1 MSVRLHIERLV
12 VDAGLGAAGTDS
24 QILRESIEAELARLL
39 GSEGQSWTAIDAWR
53 VEAPGV
59 AVQRS
64 AETLGAEVARAIHG
78 SVQP

>member
-12 VDAGLGAAGTDS
+12 VDAGLGAAGTDG
-24 QILRESIEAELARLL
+24 QILRESIQAELTRLL
-39 GSEGQSWTAIDAWR
+39 TEQGPTWTSADAWR

-59 AVQRS
+59 AAQRS
-64 AETLGAEVARAIHG
+64 AEALGAEVARALHG

>member
-12 VDAGLGAAGTDS
+12 VDAGLGAARTDG

-39 GSEGQSWTAIDAWR
+39 TGEQAWTTVDAWR
-53 VEAPGV
+53 AEGPGV
-59 AVQRS
+59 AAQRN
-64 AETLGAEVARAIHG
+64 AEALGAEVARAIHG